1 MAIRVLGFDLD
12 QTLYPKSPEIDEAIQ
27 AYIYV
32 KIAEHRGCSIEEGKK
47 LFRSYYPKLS
57 GSKSLMALG
66 VPNAHNIVQEALERA
81 DIDKFL
87 TPNQDVHKLL
97 YDLKKHFGSL
107 SLLTGSN
114 KPIAMKKLLKLE
126 IDLSLFDFV
135 ITGETPKSDGT
146 AFRQWLEHFQQHDS
160 TLKPEE
166 FLYVGD
172 RVSTDVDMP
181 ATLGIKSV
189 LVNVTKKK
197 EEVTVA
203 QFTSLLEL
211 REYLLK

>member
-1 MAIRVLGFDLD
+1 
-12 QTLYPKSPEIDEAIQ
+12 
-27 AYIYV
+27 
-32 KIAEHRGCSIEEGKK
+32 
-47 LFRSYYPKLS
+47 
-57 GSKSLMALG
+57 MALG
-66 VPNAHNIVQEALERA
+66 IPNARNIVQEALERA

-87 TPNQDVHKLL
+87 APNQDVHKLL

-126 IDLSLFDFV
+126 IDPSLFDFV

-146 AFRQWLEHFQQHDS
+146 AFKQWLEHFQTKDPS
-160 TLKPEE
+160 LAPEE

-197 EEVTVA
+197 EAITVP
-203 QFTSLLEL
+203 QFASLLEL
-211 REYLLK
+211 RTFLLE